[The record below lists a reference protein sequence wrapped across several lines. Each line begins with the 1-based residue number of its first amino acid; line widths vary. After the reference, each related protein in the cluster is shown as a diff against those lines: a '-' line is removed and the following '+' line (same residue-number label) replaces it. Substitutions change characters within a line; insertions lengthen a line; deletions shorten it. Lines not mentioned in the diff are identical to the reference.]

1 MAISQVKMPLR
12 SARLENRTKIM
23 SNFAIIRIEK
33 RKDVERNLEIHFTRH
48 RHPDNADPSRKHLN
62 RNLIDLNGKSIHDAA
77 MARLNE
83 AGIKLRKGQ
92 NIAIEIV
99 LTGSTAAMLAMS
111 EDTLESWIND
121 NMDFVDRHWGKENII
136 SAVLHRDETAPHLH
150 IIVVPIVSGKSHRTK
165 RAHEADAGNQHKRYH
180 KDATRLRLSVV
191 EEMESEKLDYYWDIY
206 AAEVGA
212 KYGLQ
217 RGVRAK
223 KGSKVSHTDSTEY
236 NRALERENRRI
247 QTENAEL
254 SRRNSKLQK
263 EADEL
268 ENRIDSENKILEIR
282 AEEAQLPKPD
292 FLGRYKEEDVRQ
304 YLQDAAGSQIV
315 TRRSAVYSGD
325 RIDRLESENAY
336 LREQLAKGEEILK
349 DPAKLRSK
357 ANTIEFKHKVS
368 ASLKTRYGK
377 EGSLRIIGKV
387 KGTDATVLTC
397 TVGSLRHI
405 VVARPDGEA
414 FLYSYAPKLGVV
426 GMDKVANLAVH
437 REQSSPNRVINV
449 SVAQV
454 VRMAQILTPDTSQV
468 KGSSWSGKVPLT
480 GDQLEE
486 LYQIGRTGA
495 LSFSFEDHSLEDHL
509 V

>member
-12 SARLENRTKIM
+12 SARLENRIKIM
-23 SNFAIIRIEK
+23 SNFAVIHIEK
-33 RKDVERNLEIHFTRH
+33 CKDIGRGLDIHLTRNGFT
-48 RHPDNADPSRKHLN
+48 PNNADPSRKHLN
-62 RNLIDLNGKSIHDAA
+62 RNLIDLKGKSIHDVA

-92 NIAIEIV
+92 NLALEFI
-99 LTGSTAAMLAMS
+99 LSGSTDAMLAMS
-111 EDTLESWIND
+111 EDTLKSWTND
-121 NMDFVDRHWGKENII
+121 SLDFVRHHCGYENVI
-136 SAVLHRDETAPHLH
+136 SAHLHRDETAPHLH
-150 IIVVPIVSGKSHRTK
+150 VIVLPIVNGESRRTK
-165 RAHEADAGNQHKRYH
+165 RAHESDEDNQHKRYN
-180 KDATRLRLSVV
+180 KDATRLRLSADEVLNP
-191 EEMESEKLDYYWDIY
+191 EKLKYYWDAY
-206 AAEVGA
+206 PAEVGA

-217 RGVRAK
+217 RGVRAE

-254 SRRNSKLQK
+254 TRRNIKLQK

-268 ENRIDSENKILEIR
+268 ENRIDNENKILEIR

-292 FLGRYKEEDVRQ
+292 FLRRYKEEDIRP
-304 YLQDAAGSQIV
+304 YLQDVAGSQIV

-325 RIDRLESENAY
+325 RIGQLESENSY
-336 LREQLAKGEEILK
+336 LREQLAKSEEIMK

-357 ANTIEFKHKVS
+357 ANTIEFKQKVN

-377 EGSLRIIGKV
+377 QGVLRIIGRV
-387 KGTDATVLTC
+387 ENTDATVLTC
-397 TVGSLRHI
+397 TVGSFRHI

-414 FLYSYAPKLGVV
+414 FLYNYSPKLGVV

-437 REQSSPNRVINV
+437 REQSSPNRAINV
-449 SVAQV
+449 SASQV

-480 GDQLEE
+480 EDQIEE

-495 LSFSFEDHSLEDHL
+495 LNFSFVETIG
-509 V
+509 